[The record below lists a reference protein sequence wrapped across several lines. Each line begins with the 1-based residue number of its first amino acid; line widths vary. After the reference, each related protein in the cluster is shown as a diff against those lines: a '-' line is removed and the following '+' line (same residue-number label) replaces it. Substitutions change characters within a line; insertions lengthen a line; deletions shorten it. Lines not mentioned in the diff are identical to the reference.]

1 MATSRSEGGPVRSVL
16 SALCG
21 TGPRAAATACAAAF
35 GGTLAEVGPAACGAA
50 LAVYMTWLAFWLVAF
65 LGLAVIA
72 VSAGLAGK
80 GGDR

>member
-1 MATSRSEGGPVRSVL
+1 MAASRSDCGPVRSVL

-21 TGPRAAATACAAAF
+21 TGPRAAVTAIAAAC
-35 GGTLAEVGPAACGAA
+35 GGTLAEVGPQACGAA
-50 LAVYMTWLAFWLVAF
+50 LAVYLTWAAFWIVAF
-65 LGLAVIA
+65 LCLAIIA